1 MAINPPG
8 DVRIASILLAAV
20 ILASGCASD
29 NPVAAEEQP
38 APVQLTVKA
47 LSGSGQ
53 TARQSETLQNPVI
66 LVVEDPAGVRQ
77 VGVDVSGEIVEGGGE
92 LSETRLQTDADGKV
106 SFQWTLGQE
115 YNNTAR
121 FTAGDASTRVSAVA
135 RYRYFRPANDQD
147 GWETAA
153 LDEAAAAPLFSVIDG
168 VRSGLWKNIHSV
180 LIARGGELVFETYF
194 PGRNSNGQAVNWS
207 RFTPHEVQSASKSYR
222 SALIGMA
229 IDQGLISGVD
239 EPLSTFFP
247 DHSQQF
253 KDGKESITL
262 ENVLTMSSGL
272 EWDETGAAAGNTT
285 NSLSQMYQTPASNWT
300 GFVLT
305 KPLQYSPGS
314 TFVYNTGASIMLND
328 ILARGTGIQVAD
340 FVREHMAT
348 PLESANL
355 PGVGNPLGASTRPRD
370 MLKLGQVY
378 LTRGMWK
385 NTRVLSERW
394 IDESLTERFQ
404 FNSGLGYGY
413 QWWMRTLNTDTA
425 TYRVQYA
432 AGNGGQY
439 IILVRELDLVIVSTG
454 GNFGSSLM
462 DQIWS
467 MLENGILPAFE

>member
-1 MAINPPG
+1 M
-8 DVRIASILLAAV
+8 
-20 ILASGCASD
+20 
-29 NPVAAEEQP
+29 
-38 APVQLTVKA
+38 TVKA

-53 TARQSETLQNPVI
+53 TALQAEMLANPIVLAVENLAGGRLSGI
-66 LVVEDPAGVRQ
+66 DVAAEVVEGD
-77 VGVDVSGEIVEGGGE
+77 GE
-92 LSETRLQTDADGKV
+92 LSAGQLQTDSDGTV
-106 SFQWTLGQE
+106 AFTWTLGHE
-115 YNNTAR
+115 YNNTVR
-121 FTAGDASTRVSAVA
+121 FSAGDASTRVSAVA
-135 RYRYFRPANDQD
+135 RYRYFQPADDSD
-147 GWETAA
+147 GWDTAA
-153 LDEAAAAPLFSVIDG
+153 LDQASAAPLFSVIDG

-180 LIARGGELVFETYF
+180 LVAKGGKLVFETYF
-194 PGRNSNGQAVNWS
+194 PGRNSNGQSVNWS
-207 RFTPHEVQSASKSYR
+207 RFTAHEVQSASKSYR

-229 IDQGLISGVD
+229 IDRGLISGVD

-253 KDGKESITL
+253 KDGKEAITL
-262 ENVLTMSSGL
+262 ANVLTMSTGL
-272 EWDETGAAAGNTT
+272 QWDETGAAAGNTT
-285 NSLSQMYQTPASNWT
+285 NSLSQMYQTPSSNWT
-300 GFVLT
+300 GYVLT
-305 KPLQYSPGS
+305 KPLQYSPGT

-340 FVREHMAT
+340 FVRENMAT

-385 NTRVLSERW
+385 DTRVLSEW
-394 IDESLTERFQ
+394 WVDESLTERFQ
-404 FNSGLGYGY
+404 FGDGVGYGY
-413 QWWMRTLNTDTA
+413 QWWMRTLRTDA
-425 TYRVQYA
+425 GTYRVQYA
-432 AGNGGQY
+432 AGNGGQF